1 MNKILKSLLSVR
13 YSTLRDLILKYNHH
27 NQNWFIHLMNEYW
40 AHTLLRQHAEGLGE
54 KSHQDRSVMA
64 SKQYFSLN
72 KGCLFWLARYTSK
85 ITNDYSYIFFIV
97 IIITHLISLSSFSL
111 FLSTPV
117 NMVSSDPYD
126 IPVVDR
132 IHPLLQRRAKW

>member
-13 YSTLRDLILKYNHH
+13 YSTLKDLILKYNHH
-27 NQNWFIHLMNEYW
+27 NQNWFIHLMSEYW

-54 KSHQDRSVMA
+54 KSHQDRSVMS

-97 IIITHLISLSSFSL
+97 IIIHACYGKIWKQKKRVKKLKNLDNFLLNISILSLNML
-111 FLSTPV
+111 F
-117 NMVSSDPYD
+117 
-126 IPVVDR
+126 
-132 IHPLLQRRAKW
+132 